1 MQASLFDSNVW
12 VALTFANHSHH
23 SEAKAALS
31 QHNSERPAVF
41 CRATEQSYL
50 RLVTTPKL
58 IAYYRADG
66 MTNSRAVKNLGDF
79 LSQPRII
86 AHQDEPP
93 ETRDLWLKLAAC
105 DTPSPKVW
113 MDAYLAAFA
122 ICAKLSFTT
131 LDSDFTAFV
140 KHGLDLNLITDHRSL
155 TPSL

>member
-12 VALTFANHSHH
+12 LALTFANHSHH
-23 SEAKAALS
+23 VNAKAALG
-31 QHNSERPAVF
+31 HHTTERPAVF

-66 MTNSRAVKNLGDF
+66 MTNSRAVKNLSDF

-86 AHQDEPP
+86 SHTDEP
-93 ETRDLWLKLAAC
+93 TGMRDLWLKIAAY

-122 ICAKLSFTT
+122 ISANLSFTT

-155 TPSL
+155 GTSS